1 MSTHTIGEVLNR
13 LKGEFDDITI
23 SKIRF
28 LESEGL
34 ISPDRTESGY
44 RKFTD
49 DDVERLRYVLRAQR
63 DRYLPLKVIKQE
75 LARIDAGEP
84 PLGPDPDGSPTVGGA
99 AVAGVAAGQGPASSA
114 STPPVFAA
122 ASAEVVLSARE
133 LAESAGLS
141 EADLGALRDH
151 ALLGDG
157 PTYDGDDLRVAQ
169 LAAQLLAAGLE
180 ARHLRMYRQF
190 AEREA
195 ALAEQ
200 LVAPLLRQR
209 NPDSRRQ
216 AEERAELLA
225 TVGGGLH
232 RALLAEQ
239 LRSMLRP

>member
-1 MSTHTIGEVLNR
+1 MGTHTIGEVLNR

-84 PLGPDPDGSPTVGGA
+84 PLAPEPDGSPTVGMAG
-99 AVAGVAAGQGPASSA
+99 AGVAGGQGRSSSA
-114 STPPVFAA
+114 STPPVFAP
-122 ASAEVVLSARE
+122 ASSEVVLSARE

-157 PTYDGDDLRVAQ
+157 PTYDADDLRVAQ

>member
-1 MSTHTIGEVLNR
+1 MGTHTIGEVLNR

-49 DDVERLRYVLRAQR
+49 DDVERLRYVLRSQR

-84 PLGPDPDGSPTVGGA
+84 PLAPEPDGSPAVGMAG
-99 AVAGVAAGQGPASSA
+99 AGVAGGQGRSSSA
-114 STPPVFAA
+114 STPPVFAP
-122 ASAEVVLSARE
+122 ASSEVVLSARE
-133 LAESAGLS
+133 LADSAGLS
-141 EADLGALRDH
+141 EAELGALRDH

-157 PTYDGDDLRVAQ
+157 PTYDADDLRVAQ